1 MDKTDE
7 TRTYLREF
15 LPRAVFTKMK
25 CLRWYRRNDAGALSM
40 ALFVFVS
47 NALRTELHQAGL
59 DAERLNDYYYGK
71 GEGAERAERLN
82 EWCCEMAERIV
93 QRSFAAWGEVAAE
106 IDGRV
111 ECDIKAI
118 REAE

>member
-1 MDKTDE
+1 MEE
-7 TRTYLREF
+7 TNETYLREF

-25 CLRWYRRNDAGALSM
+25 RLHWYKRNDAGALSM
-40 ALFVFVS
+40 ALFAFVS
-47 NALRTELHQAGL
+47 DALRAALRKAGL

-71 GEGAERAERLN
+71 GEGAERLN
-82 EWCCEMAERIV
+82 EWCCEVAERVV

-111 ECDIKAI
+111 ENDIKAI
-118 REAE
+118 REAA

>member
-7 TRTYLREF
+7 TRIYLRGF
-15 LPRAVFTKMK
+15 LPRAVFTKMRR
-25 CLRWYRRNDAGALSM
+25 LHWYRHNDTGALSM
-40 ALFVFVS
+40 ALFAYAS
-47 NALRTELHQAGL
+47 DTLRAALRKAGL
-59 DAERLNDYYYGK
+59 DDERMTEYYYGK
-71 GEGAERAERLN
+71 TEGAEHLT

-106 IDGRV
+106 IDDRV
-111 ECDIKAI
+111 EHDIKAI

>member
-1 MDKTDE
+1 MKETNE

-15 LPRAVFTKMK
+15 LPRAVFKKMK
-25 CLRWYRRNDAGALSM
+25 CLRWYRHNDTGALSM

-47 NALRTELHQAGL
+47 NALRTELHKAGL
-59 DAERLNDYYYGK
+59 DDERMIDYYYGK
-71 GEGAERAERLN
+71 DEGAERLN
-82 EWCCEMAERIV
+82 EWCCEIAERIV

-111 ECDIKAI
+111 ENDIKAI

>member
-7 TRTYLREF
+7 TRIYLREF
-15 LPRAVFTKMK
+15 LPRAVFAEMK
-25 CLRWYRRNDAGALSM
+25 CLRWYRRNYTAPLSM
-40 ALFVFVS
+40 ALFIFVS
-47 NALRTELHQAGL
+47 NALRAALRKAGI
-59 DAERLNDYYYGK
+59 DAECLNDYYYK
-71 GEGAERAERLN
+71 GEGAERLN
-82 EWCCEMAERIV
+82 EWCCEVAERIV

>member
-7 TRTYLREF
+7 TKTYLREF
-15 LPRAVFTKMK
+15 LPRAVFAKMK
-25 CLRWYRRNDAGALSM
+25 CLRWYRHNDAGALSM

-47 NALRTELHQAGL
+47 NALRAALHKAGL
-59 DAERLNDYYYGK
+59 DDERMSDYYYK
-71 GEGAERAERLN
+71 ADGAGRLN
-82 EWCCEMAERIV
+82 EWCREVAGRVV

-111 ECDIKAI
+111 ERDIKAI

>member
-7 TRTYLREF
+7 TRTYLRGF
-15 LPRAVFTKMK
+15 LPRAVFRKMK
-25 CLRWYRRNDAGALSM
+25 CLRWYRHNDTGALSM

-47 NALRTELHQAGL
+47 NALRTELHKAGL
-59 DAERLNDYYYGK
+59 DDERMSDYYYK
-71 GEGAERAERLN
+71 AEGAERLN

-106 IDGRV
+106 IDDRL

>member
-1 MDKTDE
+1 MAKTDE
-7 TRTYLREF
+7 TRIYLRGF

-25 CLRWYRRNDAGALSM
+25 CLRWYRHNDTGALSM

-47 NALRTELHQAGL
+47 NALRAALHKAGL
-59 DAERLNDYYYGK
+59 DDERMSDYYYK
-71 GEGAERAERLN
+71 AEGAERLN
-82 EWCCEMAERIV
+82 EWCCEAAERIV

-111 ECDIKAI
+111 EHDIKAI
-118 REAE
+118 REAA

>member
-7 TRTYLREF
+7 TKTYLRGF
-15 LPRAVFTKMK
+15 LPRAVYSKMK

-59 DAERLNDYYYGK
+59 DDERMSDYYYGK
-71 GEGAERAERLN
+71 GEGAERLN
-82 EWCCEMAERIV
+82 EWCCEMAERITG
-93 QRSFAAWGEVAAE
+93 RAFAAWGEVAAE

-111 ECDIKAI
+111 EHDIKAV

>member
-7 TRTYLREF
+7 TKAYLREF
-15 LPRAVFTKMK
+15 LPRAVFTKMQ
-25 CLRWYRRNDAGALSM
+25 CLRWYKRNDAGALSM

-47 NALRTELHQAGL
+47 NALRAALHKAGL
-59 DAERLNDYYYGK
+59 DDERMVEYYYGK
-71 GEGAERAERLN
+71 GEGAERLN
-82 EWCCEMAERIV
+82 EWCRAMAERIV

-111 ECDIKAI
+111 ERDIKAI

>member
-7 TRTYLREF
+7 TKTYLREF
-15 LPRAVFTKMK
+15 LPRAVYGKMK
-25 CLRWYRRNDAGALSM
+25 CLRWYRHNDAGALSM

-47 NALRTELHQAGL
+47 DALRTELRKAGINN
-59 DAERLNDYYYGK
+59 ERMSDYYYGK
-71 GEGAERAERLN
+71 GEGAERRNVWGREG
-82 EWCCEMAERIV
+82 AERIV

-111 ECDIKAI
+111 ENDIKAI
-118 REAE
+118 REAA

>member
-1 MDKTDE
+1 MNEE
-7 TRTYLREF
+7 TNETYLRDF

-25 CLRWYRRNDAGALSM
+25 RLHWYKRDATGALSM
-40 ALFVFVS
+40 ALFAYAS
-47 NALRTELHQAGL
+47 DTLRAALRKAGL
-59 DAERLNDYYYGK
+59 DDERMTDYYYGK
-71 GEGAERAERLN
+71 TEGAERLN
-82 EWCCEMAERIV
+82 EWCCEVAERVV

-111 ECDIKAI
+111 EHDIKAI

>member
-7 TRTYLREF
+7 TKTYLRGF

-25 CLRWYRRNDAGALSM
+25 CLRWYRNNNTGALSM

-47 NALRTELHQAGL
+47 NALRTELHKAGL
-59 DAERLNDYYYGK
+59 DDERMSDYYYK
-71 GEGAERAERLN
+71 GEGAERLN
-82 EWCCEMAERIV
+82 EWCREVAERIV

-111 ECDIKAI
+111 EHDIKAI

>member
-7 TRTYLREF
+7 TRTYLRGF

-25 CLRWYRRNDAGALSM
+25 CLRWYRHNDTGALSM

-47 NALRTELHQAGL
+47 NALRAALHKAGI
-59 DAERLNDYYYGK
+59 DAGRLNDYYYGSK
-71 GEGAERAERLN
+71 GEGAERLN
-82 EWCCEMAERIV
+82 EWCCEIAERIV
-93 QRSFAAWGEVAAE
+93 GRAFAAWGEVAAE

-111 ECDIKAI
+111 EHDIKAI

>member
-7 TRTYLREF
+7 TKTYLREF
-15 LPRAVFTKMK
+15 LPRAVFAKMK
-25 CLRWYRRNDAGALSM
+25 CLRWYRSNNTGALSM
-40 ALFVFVS
+40 ALFIFVS
-47 NALRTELHQAGL
+47 NALRSALRKAGL
-59 DAERLNDYYYGK
+59 DDERMSNYYYGK
-71 GEGAERAERLN
+71 GEGAERLN
-82 EWCCEMAERIV
+82 EWCCEVAERIV

-111 ECDIKAI
+111 ENDIKAI

>member
-7 TRTYLREF
+7 TKTYLRGF
-15 LPRAVFTKMK
+15 LPRAVYGKME
-25 CLRWYRRNDAGALSM
+25 CLRWYRHNDAGALSM

-47 NALRTELHQAGL
+47 NALRAALRKAGL
-59 DAERLNDYYYGK
+59 DDERMIDYYYK
-71 GEGAERAERLN
+71 AEGAERLN

-106 IDGRV
+106 IDGRI
-111 ECDIKAI
+111 ENDI
-118 REAE
+118 

>member
-15 LPRAVFTKMK
+15 LPRAVYGKMK
-25 CLRWYRRNDAGALSM
+25 CLRWYRHNDAGALSM

-47 NALRTELHQAGL
+47 NALRAALRKAGL
-59 DAERLNDYYYGK
+59 DDERMSDYYYK
-71 GEGAERAERLN
+71 GEGAERLN
-82 EWCCEMAERIV
+82 EWCREVAERIV
-93 QRSFAAWGEVAAE
+93 QRSFAAWGEVAVE

-111 ECDIKAI
+111 ENDIKAI
-118 REAE
+118 REAA